1 MTKKISLYVALAV
14 IAMTVSCKKTEDVP
28 SETEGTKQETPL
40 NPTSATAPTNSNTS
54 AQPHKLMQIQSKDG
68 KFPVMSFETKEHDFG
83 TINEGDKV
91 MYDFKFKNT
100 GEAPLIIMNA
110 KGSCGCTV
118 PEYPKD
124 PIAPGKEEKIHV
136 IFDSKGKLGTTTK
149 SVTLTCNIKEG
160 QEILQIKS
168 KIVSLH

>member
-1 MTKKISLYVALAV
+1 MKKRISLYVALAA
-14 IAMTVSCKKTEDVP
+14 IAMTVSCKKTEDAP
-28 SETEGTKQETPL
+28 SENEGAKQEAPL
-40 NPTSATAPTNSNTS
+40 NAAAAATPINPNGP
-54 AQPHKLMQIQSKDG
+54 AQPHKLMQIQSIDG
-68 KFPVMSFETKEHDFG
+68 KVPVMSFDTKEHDFG

-100 GEAPLIIMNA
+100 GEAPLIIMDA

-118 PEYPKD
+118 PEFPRE

-136 IFDSKGKLGTTTK
+136 IFNSKGKLGQQTK
-149 SVTLTCNIKEG
+149 SVTLTCNTKAG